1 MLAYWRV
8 TLVLV
13 GLILCGQYST
23 RVFAS
28 DEYLVNAKQS
38 KGKICLT
45 GLLSCDNLSEQN
57 EAYASVELQNIM
69 LYLPYFGL
77 LVTFVLS
84 YFIMTS
90 ENYQSLLQHY
100 ID

>member
-8 TLVLV
+8 TLALV
-13 GLILCGQYST
+13 SLIICGQYST
-23 RVFAS
+23 RVFVS
-28 DEYLVNAKQS
+28 DEYLVNIKQS

-45 GLLSCDNLSEQN
+45 GLLSCDTLSEQS

-90 ENYQSLLQHY
+90 ENY
-100 ID
+100 